1 MLLYRPPNSYYV
13 KSGWLGWMP
22 SLSIYQE
29 LSPISLEYRGPAGS
43 PVPVMC
49 KTVSTVHCIALWSS
63 LVQLPYQA
71 GMQSSHICV
80 PLVQVREGSV
90 EGKGDGVIGGPCL
103 AYRQTVVGPG
113 SQAVKR

>member
-1 MLLYRPPNSYYV
+1 MGEEAVLEPGGLL
-13 KSGWLGWMP
+13 
-22 SLSIYQE
+22 
-29 LSPISLEYRGPAGS
+29 ADA
-43 PVPVMC
+43 PVPSA
-49 KTVSTVHCIALWSS
+49 KQLALWSS